1 MTRNHSAAA
10 GAAFEWRRSSY
21 SGNEHGSDCV
31 EVAAAPGAVL
41 VRDSKNLPGPRL
53 ALSPAA
59 WSNFLTYATQD

>member
-1 MTRNHSAAA
+1 MTFKPSTLGSATPQ
-10 GAAFEWRRSSY
+10 WITSSY
-21 SGNEHGSDCV
+21 CPSDSNDCV
-31 EVAAAPGAVL
+31 EVATAPGAVL